1 MQGILEDGVIT
12 KKNNRDAKNQNLTIH
27 SIFPKPAKNRL
38 HIKAKVKRLAA
49 GQWFT
54 LPGLRGD
61 PKISRTSLLATI
73 NSSLS

>member
-12 KKNNRDAKNQNLTIH
+12 KKNNRDAKNQNLTNR
-27 SIFPKPAKNRL
+27 SNCPKPAKNRL

-54 LPGLRGD
+54 LPGL
-61 PKISRTSLLATI
+61 KEISRTGLLATI